1 MVQTFHSF
9 TTILI
14 GCKTFSL
21 SNIVFIQFCKYV
33 SLILS
38 LPFEQLPGNILF
50 LLLCIRILYLLVLIC
65 FDHCVKQ
72 FQIKGS
78 PGLCMKLINT

>member
-14 GCKTFSL
+14 GCKMFL
-21 SNIVFIQFCKYV
+21 SAILFLYSFASTYH
-33 SLILS
+33 LS
-38 LPFEQLPGNILF
+38 LPFEQLPGYILF

>member
-14 GCKTFSL
+14 GCKMFL
-21 SNIVFIQFCKYV
+21 SAILFLYSFASTYH
-33 SLILS
+33 LS
-38 LPFEQLPGNILF
+38 LPFEQLPGYILF

-65 FDHCVKQ
+65 FDHCV
-72 FQIKGS
+72 
-78 PGLCMKLINT
+78 